1 MDISAELE
9 RIAQQEEVF
18 IFETFNAGTAWELG
32 ARIKAVEE
40 RRGVAVAFD
49 VTLNGATVFYH
60 GMEGT
65 TLDHADWIRRKR
77 AVAHR
82 FQRPSYVVALWL
94 ERDGTTLAES
104 HGASAA
110 EYAPHGGAF
119 PIRVKGIGV
128 VGTVTLA
135 TLPVGGDTIALR
147 MRWCGACIRRIW
159 SLNRWTFPRFAGCES
174 RTKFDSRRHAKVRF
188 EQI

>member
-1 MDISAELE
+1 MRRELALSVEMAGMNIPDDLE
-9 RIAQQEEVF
+9 RIAQQEAVF
-18 IFETFNAGTAWELG
+18 VFDKFDANTAWELG
-32 ARIKAVEE
+32 ARIKAVAE

-60 GMEGT
+60 GMPGT

-94 ERDGTTLAES
+94 QRDGTTLAES

-119 PIRVKGIGV
+119 PIRVKNVGV
-128 VGTVTLA
+128 VGTVTVSGVPQRDDHGIVVEALA
-135 TLPVGGDTIALR
+135 GLFGRELQGLAL
-147 MRWCGACIRRIW
+147 
-159 SLNRWTFPRFAGCES
+159 E
-174 RTKFDSRRHAKVRF
+174 
-188 EQI
+188 